1 MPLSHCL
8 SLLPVDSMG
17 NLFSWPMPWPKRLS
31 SKPPSLSTES
41 GAEEMFYEDTKHWSD
56 LVSDVY
62 LNNLTINWSSVRNV
76 MDMNAHYGG

>member
-8 SLLPVDSMG
+8 SLLPVDSKG
-17 NLFSWPMPWPKRLS
+17 NLVSWPMPWPKRLS

>member
-1 MPLSHCL
+1 VVLSRCL
-8 SLLPVDSMG
+8 SPLPVDSMG
-17 NLFSWPMPWPKRLS
+17 NLFSWPMPWPKRLI

-41 GAEEMFYEDTKHWSD
+41 GAEEMFYEDTKHWSA

-62 LNNLTINWSSVRNV
+62 LNDLAINWSSVRNV